1 MLIDHNMKY
10 FMLFS
15 FFLDFDFED
24 LIFYL
29 ILFFSLVSVEQREL
43 GKQKSH
49 CDLS

>member
-24 LIFYL
+24 LNFLSYIVFL
-29 ILFFSLVSVEQREL
+29 IGDR
-43 GKQKSH
+43 GTKRAW
-49 CDLS
+49 